1 LVIELRKNNL
11 KEKEKNKV
19 LIIKAINQN
28 HLELGRL
35 VEEASKYLT
44 FIKFILMK
52 KLIIILLFIPIVGC
66 KTISNIPVPKPS
78 SYELMAIA
86 KKAPL
91 SEEESKVWSYS
102 DLKNDSIPG
111 MSLDKA
117 YSFLQGKK
125 GVEVVVGVVDSG
137 TDLLHEDLR
146 DVAWV
151 NVKEIENNGIDD
163 DKNGYIDDINGWNFL
178 GTIYKEHLEYERIVK
193 DPIIADEET
202 LKEATEFYNKKVDG
216 AEANK
221 KRYGQML
228 QMVTNVDSTLS
239 KYFKNKNYSKDDVMD
254 ASTDDNSLKQSLSI
268 AKQMYGN
275 GLRSLSQAIQELN
288 SLVDKADELLNGDS
302 LKNEYRNILGDDPNI
317 MDDKPYG
324 DSKTGHSIK
333 DESHG
338 THVSGIIA
346 ASRDNKIGINGIA
359 NNVKIMAVRA
369 VPDGDEYDKDV
380 ALGLRYAV
388 DNGAKIINTSFGKG
402 FSPKKEWVFEA
413 IEYAASKDVLIVN
426 AAGNDGNNIDFEKV
440 FPIDSRDLKTE
451 ISDNFLTVGAMSANY
466 DENLPASFSNYGK
479 INVDVFA
486 PGVQIYSTTPEN
498 EYAKFSGTSMA
509 APSAAGVAALIRSY
523 YPKLSAS
530 QVKHILMN
538 SGTLINFEVIKPGSR
553 SWEKPNG
560 EKVPFSDLSV
570 SGRIVNAY
578 NALKMADYMINS
590 R

>member
-1 LVIELRKNNL
+1 
-11 KEKEKNKV
+11 
-19 LIIKAINQN
+19 
-28 HLELGRL
+28 
-35 VEEASKYLT
+35 
-44 FIKFILMK
+44 MK
-52 KLIIILLFIPIVGC
+52 KLIIILLFIPIVSC

-78 SYELMAIA
+78 SYELIAIA
-86 KKAPL
+86 KKVPL

-102 DLKNDSIPG
+102 DLKNDSVPG

-125 GVEVVVGVVDSG
+125 GVEVIVGVVDSG

-193 DPIIADEET
+193 DPTIADEET

-254 ASTDDNSLKQSLSI
+254 ASTDDNALKQSLSI

-317 MDDKPYG
+317 MDDRPYG
-324 DSKTGHSIK
+324 DSKTEHSIK

-346 ASRDNKIGINGIA
+346 ASRDNKIGINGVA

-413 IEYAASKDVLIVN
+413 IQYAASKDVLIVN

-440 FPIDSRDLKTE
+440 FPIDTRDLKTE

>member
-1 LVIELRKNNL
+1 
-11 KEKEKNKV
+11 
-19 LIIKAINQN
+19 
-28 HLELGRL
+28 
-35 VEEASKYLT
+35 
-44 FIKFILMK
+44 MK

-86 KKAPL
+86 KKVPL

-151 NVKEIENNGIDD
+151 NIKEIENNGIDD

-228 QMVTNVDSTLS
+228 QMVSNVDSTLS

-254 ASTDDNSLKQSLSI
+254 ASTDDNALKQSLSI

>member
-1 LVIELRKNNL
+1 MVIELRKNNL

-44 FIKFILMK
+44 FKKFILMK
-52 KLIIILLFIPIVGC
+52 KLIIILLFIPIVSC

-78 SYELMAIA
+78 SYELIAIA
-86 KKAPL
+86 KKVPL

-102 DLKNDSIPG
+102 DLKNDSVPG

-125 GVEVVVGVVDSG
+125 GVEVIVGVVDSG

-193 DPIIADEET
+193 DPTIADEET

-254 ASTDDNSLKQSLSI
+254 ASTDDNALKQSLSI

-317 MDDKPYG
+317 MDDRPYG

-346 ASRDNKIGINGIA
+346 ASRDNKIGINGVA

-413 IEYAASKDVLIVN
+413 IQYAASKDVLIVN

-440 FPIDSRDLKTE
+440 FPIDTRDLKTE

>member
-1 LVIELRKNNL
+1 
-11 KEKEKNKV
+11 
-19 LIIKAINQN
+19 
-28 HLELGRL
+28 
-35 VEEASKYLT
+35 
-44 FIKFILMK
+44 MK
-52 KLIIILLFIPIVGC
+52 KLIIILLFIPIVSC

-254 ASTDDNSLKQSLSI
+254 ASTDDNALKQSLSI